1 MPRSSKRSV
10 KEENKMKQLK
20 FEFMK
25 EKDIEQRVEEIP
37 KPLPKSS
44 GSTGT
49 VSSYGLS
56 SPYLILTFH
65 GNLMDVIKP
74 ISYELK
80 PLPINQSFVI
90 VFVFLDE

>member
-37 KPLPKSS
+37 KPIPKSS

-56 SPYLILTFH
+56 SPRHEGYWHSDGMTA
-65 GNLMDVIKP
+65 GRRWMYRE
-74 ISYELK
+74 SR
-80 PLPINQSFVI
+80 
-90 VFVFLDE
+90 DEMLGKRGC